1 MKKVSELIE
10 MVKASKQNR
19 DLEMWSELG
28 AVFDSNMEQLS
39 KEIEDAAARGELMCV
54 FAIDNVNEF
63 TKREWMATK
72 IMEAV
77 MSYDRDYVCSSSY
90 DALRH
95 AYVVVVKWGEF
106 INERI

>member
-10 MVKASKQNR
+10 MVKA
-19 DLEMWSELG
+19 
-28 AVFDSNMEQLS
+28 
-39 KEIEDAAARGELMCV
+39 
-54 FAIDNVNEF
+54 
-63 TKREWMATK
+63 
-72 IMEAV
+72 
-77 MSYDRDYVCSSSY
+77 YDRDYVCSSSY